1 MYNHNL
7 ISITQY
13 LSSLLTAY
21 SISKPTLICLNFAKK
36 TFTLLTTIYH
46 FLIFNNQAKELY
58 FKPPFIPHVSP
69 LNLSPS
75 PHVSTHPS
83 PTLIYRQLLFSP
95 IHTHTHTHTHTLTL
109 TLAHTHTHT
118 HTHTHSHSHTY
129 STPTSTFCLSRL

>member
-46 FLIFNNQAKELY
+46 FLIFNNQAKELH
-58 FKPPFIPHVSP
+58 FKPPSIPHVSP

-75 PHVSTHPS
+75 PHVSTHLS
-83 PTLIYRQLLFSP
+83 PTLIYPLLLFSP
-95 IHTHTHTHTHTLTL
+95 IHTHS
-109 TLAHTHTHT
+109 
-118 HTHTHSHSHTY
+118 HSHSHTP
-129 STPTSTFCLSRL
+129 TPPQPHFFCLSRL